1 MSQLIAS
8 PSAGSAFAGV
18 TTDNT
23 TVFGDGLNVPLYS
36 VTSPTGKGLK
46 QGGALWSGTGFVFDV
61 SDLYFYIDNTNYVS
75 SATQVTLDPADPSQD
90 RFDIIVV
97 DDSLNVSVVTGTP
110 GTPPA
115 QPELAWNQVGVT
127 IVLVSAG
134 STTPTINYDLMYNE
148 DTGSP
153 TEWVASTY
161 SLSGA
166 VGTINNASTVNPF
179 NGTKCIKATAV
190 NIRRGSLLTR
200 ATDVNIQNFS
210 SIQFAFRLDS
220 AITTAQNFNIRFR
233 NSGGTFIGNTVSVF
247 NWGAS
252 RTVIGT
258 NQVVV
263 IPITAFGNITN
274 VRSIVGIMAGGSTIP
289 TYNWA
294 WDFIKLS
301 DSIPFQSNLG
311 PIFLSA
317 SNTLYSTGAAN
328 GATSAL
334 NSQFFGNLSGF
345 GASMANFANFQ
356 GYYAGYSAV
365 NAEYSL
371 FIGNKAGFKAAN
383 ANDANFQGS
392 LAGYGAINANYS
404 QFIGTRAG
412 FGASSAYSSSFLGA
426 SAGDG
431 ATNAYQSVFIGRES
445 GLNAL
450 SSSDSFFLGYQ
461 AGSGATNASTAAFL
475 GSQAGKNATNAAGSV
490 FIGYQAGNGATD
502 ALNCIFI
509 GSNSGLGDTTTS
521 NATLIGYQGSSGGFI
536 DVIGLGAFAT
546 NTANNQMMIGSTTIP
561 INQVV
566 VNGTGGIQVPVGT
579 TGERI
584 ATQGMIR
591 YNTTTSKFEG
601 YNGSIWVDLN

>member
-46 QGGALWSGTGFVFDV
+46 QGGALWSGAGFVFDV
-61 SDLYFYIDNTNYVS
+61 SDLYFYIDDTNYVS

-166 VGTINNASTVNPF
+166 VGAINNASTNNPF
-179 NGTKCIKATAV
+179 NGTKCIQATAV

-274 VRSIVGIMAGGSTIP
+274 VRSIVGIMAGGSTLL

-311 PIFLSA
+311 PIFLSP
-317 SNTLYSTGAAN
+317 SNTLYSTGAAI
-328 GATSAL
+328 GATSL
-334 NSQFFGNLSGF
+334 SNNISFGSNSSFQATLTNDAIFL
-345 GASMANFANFQ
+345 GAN
-356 GYYAGYSAV
+356 
-365 NAEYSL
+365 
-371 FIGNKAGFKAAN
+371 AGFKTSSSDTAIFIGKNSGYEA
-383 ANDANFQGS
+383 GS
-392 LAGYGAINANYS
+392 VYGGVFIGEEAGYQAVNSINSVFIGKQAGYGATNTAPSIA
-404 QFIGTRAG
+404 IG
-412 FGASSAYSSSFLGA
+412 
-426 SAGDG
+426 
-431 ATNAYQSVFIGRES
+431 
-445 GLNAL
+445 
-450 SSSDSFFLGYQ
+450 
-461 AGSGATNASTAAFL
+461 NASTPLSYNNSILL
-475 GSQAGKNATNAAGSV
+475 GFQVVA
-490 FIGYQAGNGATD
+490 
-502 ALNCIFI
+502 
-509 GSNSGLGDTTTS
+509 
-521 NATLIGYQGSSGGFI
+521 
-536 DVIGLGAFAT
+536 
-546 NTANNQMMIGSTTIP
+546 TANNQMTIGSGSVP
-561 INQVV
+561 INEVV
-566 VNGTGGIQVPVGT
+566 INGTGGIQVPVGT